1 MAIRYTLP
9 PENAFDKLMNETLPR
24 VLGDKIAANE
34 RAADRASTE
43 RIQSDILADRKADR
57 DLRIKTAD
65 DRYSLQQQQMIL
77 EDRDRN
83 TKNRLERNRQDFLED
98 KANKEDEYNKD
109 ISAVSIIEKIPE
121 YGSRVTRAN
130 SVLESGAIKSPRA
143 IARLEGVI
151 SDSNA
156 VIASRKAE
164 IGTALEIGVISQKA
178 HDSILQNVNL
188 NDEAYNKSY
197 QIIIA
202 DAIDKTSQP
211 RKLAYNDYQTINKRI
226 AALSSTGLANAQKI
240 ETVQPGSVQ
249 AVRDEITALE
259 EQKKTIKKELL
270 DTEET
275 SDGYK
280 YSPNVQRIINKMSS
294 SGEIDESTVGTLSQS
309 ELEELEEF
317 MLSRAAGANQES
329 KKTVPPQL
337 DPDAPITGI
346 QIMSQEQPETKQLG
360 FIPSGE
366 FSGKQLNA
374 GRLRQI
380 ITKEFNQNRIAESRN
395 LNRVPSEEYTFA
407 ADLARQLGFS
417 SAEELNTE
425 RGIKALRNY
434 YRNI

>member
-1 MAIRYTLP
+1 
-9 PENAFDKLMNETLPR
+9 
-24 VLGDKIAANE
+24 
-34 RAADRASTE
+34 
-43 RIQSDILADRKADR
+43 
-57 DLRIKTAD
+57 
-65 DRYSLQQQQMIL
+65 
-77 EDRDRN
+77 
-83 TKNRLERNRQDFLED
+83 
-98 KANKEDEYNKD
+98 
-109 ISAVSIIEKIPE
+109 
-121 YGSRVTRAN
+121 
-130 SVLESGAIKSPRA
+130 
-143 IARLEGVI
+143 
-151 SDSNA
+151 
-156 VIASRKAE
+156 
-164 IGTALEIGVISQKA
+164 
-178 HDSILQNVNL
+178 
-188 NDEAYNKSY
+188 
-197 QIIIA
+197 
-202 DAIDKTSQP
+202 
-211 RKLAYNDYQTINKRI
+211 
-226 AALSSTGLANAQKI
+226 
-240 ETVQPGSVQ
+240 
-249 AVRDEITALE
+249 
-259 EQKKTIKKELL
+259 L

-294 SGEIDESTVGTLSQS
+294 SGAIDESTVGTLSQS

-337 DPDAPITGI
+337 DPDAPITGM